1 MKTARWTAVSMLVAL
16 LACGV
21 ASVDAATIYVGE
33 GDSLQD
39 ALDAA
44 QPGDTILLQQGAEF
58 VGTFV
63 LPAKGGDAWIV
74 IRTSAPD
81 TVLPPDGVRI
91 HPAHAPLLA
100 RLRSP
105 TLDTAALRTAP
116 GAHHWDI
123 RYLEFGGNPAG
134 SADIIQLG
142 DGSAVQNALD
152 LVPHHIVLRHVYVHG
167 DPLIGQ
173 KRCIALNAA
182 DVTIAD
188 SYVSDCKSTTQD
200 SQAIGGWNG
209 PGPYT
214 IENNYLEAAGE
225 NVMIGG
231 SDPSITDLV
240 PSDIV
245 FRRNH
250 FSRPMAWRNPI
261 IPTPQAVFATPEA
274 GGSLAP
280 GTYGY
285 RVVARR
291 LVGGTTIGRSTASAE
306 VTATVTSDT
315 GGAVHIRWDPVPE
328 AAEYHVYGRSP
339 GTQTVFWRVTTP
351 EFFDSGGAGT
361 PGATPTSAGT
371 TWMVKNL
378 FELKS
383 ARNVFV
389 DSNVFENH
397 WKADQ
402 PGWAIVLTPRNSGG
416 ACTWCVVEQVTFQY
430 NLFANISGGIN
441 MTGYDSPPRIT
452 KQTNDIKILQNLF
465 IMTTALG
472 GPAYLLQMG
481 DGPRDVKV
489 HHNTIDSNGSTV
501 VYVYGGT
508 AADPREVEEFEYY
521 ANASRHGSFGLN
533 GAFFSYALGIINGFY
548 PGGRIEKNYLAG
560 APLSRYPPGTLN
572 VVPFEAQFVDVP
584 NGDYR
589 VRDGSPL
596 RGVAPPDPR
605 FCYIPE
611 GCTNADIGADMATL
625 VTRIADVRP
634 GPPDNVPGA
643 PTALFTVTC
652 VYLQCTFADQSM
664 AGSAALVDRLWSF
677 GDGTESTAAS
687 GTHTFAGAGTYRIR
701 LTVRDAGGL
710 SDSHV
715 LFVSVRPP
723 NVPPTAS
730 FTSACTDLVCRFT
743 NTSVDSDGTIVASAW
758 TFGSVGTSSEASPT
772 FKFPAPGT
780 YPVTLAV
787 TDHDGA
793 VSSVTSTVEL
803 RPLLHAAFVD
813 TRITSSGSGLAAFW
827 RVTTTV
833 AVHGADER
841 PIVGATMRV
850 TWNAPL
856 PIAVSCVSGA
866 DGLCTFDSGPMLRVL
881 REWTT
886 FTVLNLSAPLG
897 TCQPGVNHDK
907 NGTATGMSVTI
918 FRP

>member
-1 MKTARWTAVSMLVAL
+1 MKTARWTAVSMLAAL

-21 ASVDAATIYVGE
+21 ASVEAATIYVGE

-81 TVLPPDGVRI
+81 TVLPADGVRI

-134 SADIIQLG
+134 SADIMQLG
-142 DGSAVQNALD
+142 DGSALQNALD

-182 DVTIAD
+182 HVTIAD

-231 SDPSITDLV
+231 ADPSITDLV

-245 FRRNH
+245 FRGNH

-261 IPTPQAVFATPEA
+261 IPTPQAVFASPEA

-280 GTYGY
+280 GTYAY

-291 LVGGTTIGRSTASAE
+291 LVGGTTMGRSTASAE

-315 GGAVHIRWDPVPE
+315 GGAVHIRWDPVPD
-328 AAEYHVYGRSP
+328 AAEYQVYGRSP
-339 GTQTVFWRVTTP
+339 GTQTIFWRVTTP
-351 EFFDSGGAGT
+351 EFFDSGAAGT
-361 PGATPTSAGT
+361 SGAVPTSAGT
-371 TWMVKNL
+371 TWMVKNV
-378 FELKS
+378 FELKN
-383 ARNVFV
+383 ARNVLL
-389 DSNVFENH
+389 DGNVFDNH

-402 PGWAIVLTPRNSGG
+402 PGWAVVLTPRNSGG
-416 ACTWCVVEQVTFQY
+416 ACTWCVVEHVTFQY
-430 NLFANISGGIN
+430 NLFANIAGGIN
-441 MTGYDSPPRIT
+441 MTGYDSPPKIT

-472 GPAYLLQMG
+472 GPAYMLQMG
-481 DGPRDVKV
+481 DEPRDVKV

-508 AADPREVEEFEYY
+508 AADPDEVLEFEYY

-533 GAFFSYALGIINGFY
+533 GAFFSFALGIINGFY

-560 APLSRYPPGTLN
+560 APLSRYPAGTLN

-596 RGVAPPDPR
+596 KGVAPPDPR
-605 FCYIPE
+605 FCDIPE
-611 GCTNADIGADMATL
+611 TCTNADIGADIATL

-634 GPPDNVPGA
+634 GPPDNVPGRA
-643 PTALFTVTC
+643 HGAVHRDLRLPPVRLRRRVDGGLGRAGRSPVEFRRRHRKHGRVGDAHVRRCGHVPDQADGARCRRALRLARAVRQRAAAERPAGR
-652 VYLQCTFADQSM
+652 VLLLGVHRSRLQVHEHQRRQRRHHRRVRLDVRRVRHILRDVADVQ
-664 AGSAALVDRLWSF
+664 VPRDRHV
-677 GDGTESTAAS
+677 S
-687 GTHTFAGAGTYRIR
+687 G
-701 LTVRDAGGL
+701 DAGRDGQRWRGVQRHI
-710 SDSHV
+710 DRGTQAAAPRG
-715 LFVSVRPP
+715 VRRRE
-723 NVPPTAS
+723 
-730 FTSACTDLVCRFT
+730 DHLV
-743 NTSVDSDGTIVASAW
+743 G
-758 TFGSVGTSSEASPT
+758 
-772 FKFPAPGT
+772 
-780 YPVTLAV
+780 
-787 TDHDGA
+787 
-793 VSSVTSTVEL
+793 L
-803 RPLLHAAFVD
+803 RPD
-813 TRITSSGSGLAAFW
+813 RILAGDDDRRRA
-827 RVTTTV
+827 R
-833 AVHGADER
+833 G
-841 PIVGATMRV
+841 
-850 TWNAPL
+850 
-856 PIAVSCVSGA
+856 
-866 DGLCTFDSGPMLRVL
+866 
-881 REWTT
+881 
-886 FTVLNLSAPLG
+886 
-897 TCQPGVNHDK
+897 
-907 NGTATGMSVTI
+907 
-918 FRP
+918 